1 MVPGKFS
8 TSPKCYGLGYVCV
21 EGFLGELVS
30 LELGITFSELKTVV
44 EGDIFE
50 ILCCGFFII
59 LEFEEE
65 CEVGFSGLGGWVFN
79 SIFEFK
85 IGF

>member
-1 MVPGKFS
+1 MLWVR
-8 TSPKCYGLGYVCV
+8 YVCV

-50 ILCCGFFII
+50 ILCCGFSIR

-65 CEVGFSGLGGWVFN
+65 
-79 SIFEFK
+79 
-85 IGF
+85 